1 MKRLFTA
8 ISVGFL
14 TLTLLAAPAL
24 AEPADGRVF
33 DHADILTEQQEE
45 DLQATIENFQS
56 YAMMD
61 CVVLTE
67 EDAAVSDP
75 ELHAQDYYDAAGF
88 GLGEDRS
95 GMILYVNMATRDV
108 AACASGDAKE
118 ILGNRELD
126 RVIDAGYTALAD
138 GDYYVSF
145 SQMIGKASGIVGD
158 ARQTVAVPATAR
170 FEIRIPIEIIAVG
183 ALFGGIV
190 GICIYVVVSKRYQ
203 TPIREAIYDTRAK
216 TDLRLIHDE
225 DLFVNKFVTVR
236 HIPRNPPSSGSGGS
250 SFRSSSSRRS
260 FSRSSR
266 KF

>member
-88 GLGEDRS
+88 GLGEGRS

-170 FEIRIPIEIIAVG
+170 FIAVG

-236 HIPRNPPSSGSGGS
+236 HIPRNPPSSGSGGA
-250 SFRSSSSRRS
+250 SFRSSSSGRS